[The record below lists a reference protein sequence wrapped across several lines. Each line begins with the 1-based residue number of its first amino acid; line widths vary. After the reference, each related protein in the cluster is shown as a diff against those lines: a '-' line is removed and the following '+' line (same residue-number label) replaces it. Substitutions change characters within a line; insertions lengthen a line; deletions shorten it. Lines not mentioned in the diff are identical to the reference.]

1 MKTLLIEL
9 SVFGTQ
15 VGEFFFFFWDGKVS
29 TPPPQLHLHTGEQ
42 ALLLMAAEGSDGNA
56 DECGL
61 TGKVGSR
68 RRKQTKAEIE
78 SPSNG

>member
-1 MKTLLIEL
+1 MKNLLIEL
-9 SVFGTQ
+9 SIFWHSSRG
-15 VGEFFFFFWDGKVS
+15 GFFFLGWEGVY
-29 TPPPQLHLHTGEQ
+29 PPPQLHLHTGEQ

-78 SPSNG
+78 SRSNG